1 MTINWEVIIWTCI
14 TLAVLMSVIGLILY
28 AISAKNVRSKRK
40 ELGEVHTE
48 LKVGSRIMFAGGV
61 YGKVVGIDDED
72 TLRVEVAPSACT
84 LTGRAPAVWAASTT
98 SVRPCFFAKAE
109 TNARSVRSPVTLEA
123 CVTTTRR
130 VFGRRDFSNCSYRSR
145 PVSSTS
151 TTLTSAP
158 CSRRR

>member
-14 TLAVLMSVIGLILY
+14 TLAVLMSIIGLILY

-72 TLRVEVAPSACT
+72 ALRVEVAPRSSSPSPATQSRAC
-84 LTGRAPAVWAASTT
+84 
-98 SVRPCFFAKAE
+98 
-109 TNARSVRSPVTLEA
+109 
-123 CVTTTRR
+123 
-130 VFGRRDFSNCSYRSR
+130 
-145 PVSSTS
+145 
-151 TTLTSAP
+151 
-158 CSRRR
+158 